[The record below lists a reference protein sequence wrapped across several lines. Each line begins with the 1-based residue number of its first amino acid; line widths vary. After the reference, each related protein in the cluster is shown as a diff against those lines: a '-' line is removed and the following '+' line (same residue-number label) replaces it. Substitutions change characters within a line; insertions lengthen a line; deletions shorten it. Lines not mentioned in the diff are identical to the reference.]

1 MLCFV
6 VLLNVVV
13 NCIFEFIGFGE
24 GSSGLTSTE
33 PTDSS
38 VSSGP
43 TTKGT
48 EEETETIEALV
59 NILLEKG
66 NANIFVNNLPF
77 FPPPPA

>member
-1 MLCFV
+1 MFCGLTECSGQ
-6 VLLNVVV
+6 LY
-13 NCIFEFIGFGE
+13 FEFIGFGE
-24 GSSGLTSTE
+24 GPSELTFTE

-38 VSSGP
+38 VSSGS

>member
-24 GSSGLTSTE
+24 GSSELTSTE

-38 VSSGP
+38 VSSGS
-43 TTKGT
+43 TTEGT
-48 EEETETIEALV
+48 KVTETIEALV

>member
-24 GSSGLTSTE
+24 GPSELTFTE

-38 VSSGP
+38 VSSGS

-48 EEETETIEALV
+48 KGTETIEALV

-77 FPPPPA
+77 FPPPRA